1 MTGDTPFPGGLPE
14 GFGEGSV
21 VEPESGL
28 TNLIGSIKD
37 GVKGIYGLA
46 AEGFNF
52 IVNNPL
58 CLLMV
63 CLSFAGAGLGLVG
76 RAFKTARR

>member
-1 MTGDTPFPGGLPE
+1 MDGQTTILQQITE
-14 GFGEGSV
+14 
-21 VEPESGL
+21 
-28 TNLIGSIKD
+28 

-46 AEGFNF
+46 SEGFNF
-52 IVNNPL
+52 IANNPL
-58 CLLMV
+58 CVLMC